1 MKRSIASEVGLDT
14 MYAMRR
20 EGMSN
25 QAIADALGVT
35 AQTVYR
41 SIGKQPRELR
51 KKRERVEMEKPREEV
66 QHEACLVV
74 KSRILRVEGA
84 CATYHINLDKQ
95 TMHVMR
101 SDSCLSNVEIEDI
114 PAFISELDAIYRNA
128 SSMKAGNEMW

>member
-51 KKRERVEMEKPREEV
+51 KKK
-66 QHEACLVV
+66 
-74 KSRILRVEGA
+74 GA
-84 CATYHINLDKQ
+84 CGDG
-95 TMHVMR
+95 
-101 SDSCLSNVEIEDI
+101 
-114 PAFISELDAIYRNA
+114 
-128 SSMKAGNEMW
+128 KAA